1 MTGAPP
7 RERVTLVLG
16 TSAGGMGTHVKMLAA
31 GLSAR
36 GIAVSVIG
44 PSAADTR
51 FSFSTLPYAAFAGVE
66 IGPRPGAA
74 DLAALVR
81 LRRLLTGPKPSASRP
96 GAPAHLPEDEP
107 SGGSRATG
115 HSTAGRP
122 GNGVSGGHV
131 VHAHGLRAGAL
142 ALLSL
147 SGVRTGRPR
156 VVVTVHNAPPAGGAA
171 AVLVYRLL
179 ERVVACGAG
188 LVLCVSP
195 DLERRMRA
203 AGARRVER
211 AVIAA
216 PDPPPGAADRAESS
230 SSAELGSA
238 APAPAAPTPPGELP
252 GLPLAI
258 PPKER
263 PLVLAAGRLTAQKSF
278 GMLLEA
284 AAAWQDLNPLP
295 LLVIAGDGPLAGQ
308 LRERAAALGVAAVL
322 PGHRDD
328 VPALLA
334 AAAVFVLP
342 SQWEGQPLVLQEAL
356 RAGAPVVATR
366 VGGVPDLIG
375 EDAALF
381 VPPENPRALAAA
393 VRAVLSDALLAARLR
408 AAASKRAAT
417 LPSPAAAVAAALDA
431 YASARRGAGQ
441 R

>member
-7 RERVTLVLG
+7 LERVTLVLG
-16 TSAGGMGTHVKMLAA
+16 TSAGGMGTHVRMLAV
-31 GLSAR
+31 GLSDR
-36 GIAVSVIG
+36 GIAVVVIG
-44 PSAADTR
+44 PSSADAR
-51 FSFSTLPYAAFAGVE
+51 FSFAALPQAAFAAVE
-66 IGPRPGAA
+66 IGARPGAA
-74 DLAALVR
+74 DFAGLAR
-81 LRRLLTGPKPSASRP
+81 LRRLLTRPPPSACLAAGPDRP
-96 GAPAHLPEDEP
+96 PADD
-107 SGGSRATG
+107 A
-115 HSTAGRP
+115 
-122 GNGVSGGHV
+122 GGHV

-147 SGVRTGRPR
+147 TGVRTGRPG
-156 VVVTVHNAPPAGGAA
+156 VVVTVHNAPPAGGRR

-179 ERVVACGAG
+179 ERVVAHGAD

-203 AGARRVER
+203 AGARRVAR

-216 PDPPPGAADRAESS
+216 PDLPPGAADRAGYS
-230 SSAELGSA
+230 SSAGLA
-238 APAPAAPTPPGELP
+238 PGELP

-258 PPKER
+258 PLKER
-263 PLVLAAGRLTAQKSF
+263 PLVLAAGRLTAQKGF

-284 AAAWQDLNPLP
+284 AVAWQDLNPLP

-308 LRERAAALGVAAVL
+308 LRERAAAFGVAAVL

-328 VPALLA
+328 VPGLLA

-366 VGGVPDLIG
+366 VGGVPDLTG
-375 EDAALF
+375 EDAALL
-381 VPPENPRALAAA
+381 VPPEDPRALAAA
-393 VRAVLSDALLAARLR
+393 VRSVLTDALLAARLR
-408 AAASKRAAT
+408 GAASKRAAA
-417 LPSPAAAVAAALDA
+417 LPSQDDAVGAALDA
-431 YASARRGAGQ
+431 YVSVRRGAGP